1 MKTYTILLFVL
12 FLFFGCSKQPKVV
25 VAELPH
31 TYLTPAAFHELPE
44 IEHVDFNAVLA
55 GFIYD
60 CKSPKTQKLYGELC
74 KEAKK
79 TTDAKS
85 FIINNFQ
92 VYQIHEKDGKSEGLL
107 TGYYEPEIYA
117 SLDKDNIYKY
127 PLYTPPK
134 DLITV
139 DLSAVYPELKSY
151 RLRGR
156 LVGNRL
162 VPYYTREQIK
172 RSDINSSVICYCR
185 SQIDR
190 FFLEVQGSGKVVLD
204 NNSSFYVGYANQN
217 GHKYSSIGRYLIKTG
232 AIPAENISLGSI
244 RAYLDAHPKKVD
256 EVLNYNKAVV
266 FFSKRSQGAT
276 GALGL
281 KLHPKSSVAVDRK
294 YIPLGSMLYLS
305 SNYDNNETIDKFV
318 YAQDVGGAIKG
329 AVRADYFLGSGDEA
343 LRLAGALKSSLHL
356 WILLPKREKIDNE

>member
-1 MKTYTILLFVL
+1 MKTYTISLFLLL
-12 FLFFGCSKQPKVV
+12 LFFGCSRQPKPLVKELPNTYV
-25 VAELPH
+25 IPAAFSELPH
-31 TYLTPAAFHELPE
+31 
-44 IEHVDFNAVLA
+44 IESVDFDAVLE
-55 GFIYD
+55 GFVYD
-60 CKSPKTQKLYGELC
+60 CKSKKTQKLYGELC
-74 KEAKK
+74 QKAQKSR
-79 TTDAKS
+79 DAKS
-85 FIINNFQ
+85 FIMNNFQ
-92 VYQIHEKDGKSEGLL
+92 AFQIYEKDGRSEGLL

-117 SLDKDNIYKY
+117 SLKKDSVYKY

-139 DLSAVYPELKSY
+139 DLSAVYPELKNY

-156 LVGNRL
+156 IQGKKL
-162 VPYYTREQIK
+162 VPYYSREQIK

-190 FFLEVQGSGKVVLD
+190 FFLEVQGSGRVVLD
-204 NNSSFYVGYANQN
+204 DNSSFYIGYANQN
-217 GHKYSSIGRYLIKTG
+217 GHRYRSIGRYLIKIG
-232 AIPAENISLGSI
+232 AIPAKDISLESI
-244 RAYLDAHPKKVD
+244 RAYLDAHPEKVD
-256 EVLNYNKAVV
+256 EVLNYNKAMV
-266 FFSKRSQGAT
+266 FFSKRSHGAT

-281 KLHPKSSVAVDRK
+281 QLRPKSSVAVDRK

-329 AVRADYFLGSGDEA
+329 AVRADYFLGSGEEA
-343 LRLAGALKSSLHL
+343 LRLAGSLKSPLRL